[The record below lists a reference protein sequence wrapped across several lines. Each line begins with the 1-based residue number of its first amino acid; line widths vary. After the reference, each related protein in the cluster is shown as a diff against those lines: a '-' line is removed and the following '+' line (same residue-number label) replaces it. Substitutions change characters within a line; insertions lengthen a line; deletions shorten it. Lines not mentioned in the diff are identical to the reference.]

1 MEKTE
6 PQNHGTNQNGTEA
19 VTQHPKKI
27 LKKIR
32 KWFKNWRSN
41 WAREDGDVRWRLVP
55 SWGAGGST
63 CTDADAPPTPQ
74 LLPSLPPIPPIRSP
88 LRLCS

>member
-1 MEKTE
+1 MEETE

-41 WAREDGDVRWRLVP
+41 WAGDDGDVRDQNGNVTVLF
-55 SWGAGGST
+55 G
-63 CTDADAPPTPQ
+63 
-74 LLPSLPPIPPIRSP
+74 LFRSM
-88 LRLCS
+88 SIINFD